1 MLHKTSCFKTQWL
14 ILQSPCPQLFKVTPL
29 PLSKFNLALEQ
40 SKFLT
45 EASQTAPPLPPCDS
59 GERSAEFAA
68 RARRWNHCRSSLWET
83 RLLLLKFCCFD
94 FSNNLECLSI
104 PSLDKSQVCIQT
116 WNKKPFKQQWKTV
129 HYLHSC
135 KNYWNSWT
143 PVGEWN
149 QLWTQRSNTGLH
161 SNWWICCN

>member
-14 ILQSPCPQLFKVTPL
+14 ILQSPCPQLHKVTPL

-104 PSLDKSQVCIQT
+104 PSLDKRLGVYPDIKQGTTQT
-116 WNKKPFKQQWKTV
+116 AVRRTV
-129 HYLHSC
+129 HYLHGC
-135 KNYWNSWT
+135 ERYYCSWT
-143 PVGEWN
+143 PI
-149 QLWTQRSNTGLH
+149 SK
-161 SNWWICCN
+161 